1 MSTKPAIVI
10 AQGSW
15 QKGSA
20 WNLFV
25 EKLRAAGYPAE
36 HVDLP
41 SIGSTATPLPGL
53 PEDIAAIRSVISRF
67 RDIGRKVVVLCH
79 SSGGV
84 SGSNAVAGCDNVSG
98 VIYMAA
104 FVPLK
109 GKALTQAPNGPP
121 QPWIDVQGDRYFLR
135 KELLAASLF
144 HDLDEESQNNA
155 VDEIS
160 YTSAVLFEGVSTYE
174 PWSEGVPC
182 AYILCSEDKAFHMPN
197 QLEMA
202 ARLGPRAVTTSI
214 KSSHS
219 PFLSMPDELVTVVT
233 GVADKFNGKA
243 EA

>member
-121 QPWIDVQGDRYFLR
+121 QPWIDVQVLDTNVIVFTRHYSALTLNLR
-135 KELLAASLF
+135 VIDISSERNFSQLPSSTILTRKARTMRLMRSVILLPSCSKGSRRMSLG
-144 HDLDEESQNNA
+144 LKVCLA
-155 VDEIS
+155 R
-160 YTSAVLFEGVSTYE
+160 TSC
-174 PWSEGVPC
+174 VPKTRPFIC
-182 AYILCSEDKAFHMPN
+182 LTNSKW
-197 QLEMA
+197 
-202 ARLGPRAVTTSI
+202 RLGLGHER
-214 KSSHS
+214 
-219 PFLSMPDELVTVVT
+219 
-233 GVADKFNGKA
+233 
-243 EA
+243 